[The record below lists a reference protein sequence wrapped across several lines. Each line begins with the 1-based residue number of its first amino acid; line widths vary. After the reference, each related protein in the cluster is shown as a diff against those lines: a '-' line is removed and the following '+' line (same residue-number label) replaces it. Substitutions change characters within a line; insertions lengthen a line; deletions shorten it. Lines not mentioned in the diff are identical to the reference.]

1 MIAAAAEA
9 AIPRPATGDEP
20 LIARLKAGDEDA
32 YRDVVSRYTMPLVSV
47 SYKIVGDRAAA
58 EEIVQDTFASF
69 HRSMRSF
76 NGTSKIFTYL
86 YRIAANKSVDA
97 VRKAVRSR
105 TLTARMRVRE
115 TKHESHEDAVAVK
128 VVVEEALKR
137 LPGKL
142 RAPLL
147 LVEYER
153 LSYADVAAILGV
165 PVNTVRTRI
174 FRARER
180 LIAEFNAMG
189 VRL

>member
-1 MIAAAAEA
+1 MIAVAVSTSAARV
-9 AIPRPATGDEP
+9 PTGDEE
-20 LIARLKAGDEDA
+20 LISRLRRGDEDA
-32 YRDVVSRYTMPLVSV
+32 YRDVVARYRMPLMSLAF
-47 SYKIVGDRAAA
+47 KIVGDRTVA
-58 EEIVQDTFASF
+58 EEVVQDTFAAF
-69 HRSMRSF
+69 HRSMRAF
-76 NGTSKIFTYL
+76 NGASKIFTYL
-86 YRIAANKSVDA
+86 YRIATNKSVDA

-105 TLTARMRVRE
+105 TLISRMSVRE

-153 LSYADVAAILGV
+153 LSYADIAAILGV

-180 LIAEFNAMG
+180 LFAEFAAMG
-189 VRL
+189 VRI